1 MAGNTPGRHLTKGSA
16 VGALG
21 ALAAL
26 LMGACD
32 LGPVPVVSPPPAGPF
47 VSGTPVFEANGW
59 IEYIPGDAPLI
70 IIAPHGGHL
79 RPYRL
84 PERKCGACI
93 DGIDSHTTELAR
105 LVADSFA
112 TRTGHRPHLV
122 LNLLERSR
130 LDANRDMFEATA
142 GNHVLEPTWHWMHAS
157 IDTAKAA
164 AIRQAGRG
172 LVIDLH
178 AHAHKIDRVEVGY
191 LIMGSTFQQ
200 NDDAIAAEAPRLGS
214 SISSIAANSRT
225 GDSFAAMHNGPNS
238 LGGLLAAAGLP
249 AVPSPADRAPRPAD
263 EYFTGGYNTYR
274 HGSAKAGPIDAIQL
288 EMPLDVIGDKP
299 ANLQRAAGIV
309 ATALAAYLER
319 HYGWR

>member
-1 MAGNTPGRHLTKGSA
+1 MMSRCT
-16 VGALG
+16 LG
-21 ALAAL
+21 ASVAL
-26 LMGACD
+26 VAVLTGGCD
-32 LGPVPVVSPPPAGPF
+32 RGPVLASPPPAGPF

-59 IEYIPGDAPLI
+59 IEYVPGDAPLI
-70 IIAPHGGHL
+70 IVAPHGGRL
-79 RPYRL
+79 KPFRL
-84 PERKCGACI
+84 PERKCEACLG
-93 DGIDSHTTELAR
+93 GIDSHTQELAR

-122 LNLLERSR
+122 LNLLQRSK
-130 LDANRDMFEATA
+130 LDANRDMLEATA
-142 GNHVLEPTWHWMHAS
+142 RNHVLEPTWHWLHAS
-157 IDTAKAA
+157 IDSAKAA

-178 AHAHKIDRVEVGY
+178 GHAHKVDRVEVGY
-191 LIMGSTFQQ
+191 LLAAHTFRQ
-200 NDDAIAAEAPRLGS
+200 NDDAIIAEALGLGS

-249 AVPSPADRAPRPAD
+249 AVPSPADRAPEPAD
-263 EYFTGGYNTYR
+263 EYFTGAYNTYR
-274 HGSAKAGPIDAIQL
+274 HGSAKGGPIDAMQV
-288 EMPLDVIGDKP
+288 EMSVDVIGDKP
-299 ANLQRAAGIV
+299 QNLERAAGIV